1 MGKEQLTKHQEEV
14 YSFLKQ
20 QGENLADESRR
31 NDARPRI
38 NQELLAARIELDEFV
53 EKLKNSGVAIEHG
66 RRSWLY

>member
-1 MGKEQLTKHQEEV
+1 MGNEQLTKHQEEV
-14 YSFLKQ
+14 YSFLKKQ
-20 QGENLADESRR
+20 VDNLADESRR